1 MNYLEKI
8 QEFGEYMFN
17 YVNDDGQ
24 GNSRNLFER
33 WFLGESFD
41 NKVISVNSK
50 ERYLLNFDDTIGNY
64 FYLRMFDSVN
74 YRAVEETNGAYSSC
88 ATNAFDMLF
97 KMRLV
102 ALCKST
108 FDTGQLE
115 FLFRNGL
122 ANNSSVMLRK
132 FEPSTLY
139 NFIVETQ
146 SKDVSKLDG
155 KLNIISFDFDLFF
168 RMSVLVDKSCDLE
181 SVCKPCVVGRP
192 ESTVT
197 NKTPNTLNN

>member
-8 QEFGEYMFN
+8 QEFGEYIFH

-33 WFLGESFD
+33 WFLAESYD

-64 FYLRMFDSVN
+64 FYLRMFDNVN
-74 YRAVEETNGAYSSC
+74 YQAVEDTDGAYTSC
-88 ATNAFDMLF
+88 STNAFNMVF

-102 ALCKST
+102 ALCKSN

-115 FLFRNGL
+115 YLFRNGL
-122 ANNSSVMLRK
+122 ANNKSVILK
-132 FEPSTLY
+132 GFEPSTLY
-139 NFIVETQ
+139 NFIIETQ
-146 SKDVSKLDG
+146 SKDVSKIDG
-155 KLNIISFDFDLFF
+155 KLNIISFDFTLFF
-168 RMSVLVDKSCDLE
+168 RQSLLVDKTCNLE
-181 SVCKPCVVGRP
+181 SVCSPCEVGRAI
-192 ESTVT
+192 STVT
-197 NKTPNTLNN
+197 NKEPNKLN